1 MNMMKFILITIIS
14 ALSLSSYGQIKI
26 TSEDLKLALG
36 NWEGSITYLDYQ
48 SNKPYTMPAN
58 LLVKEGKNENSLL
71 LDNSYPNEPKANN
84 SDKIRIAK
92 NGLLL
97 NKNEVTSREELE
109 NGGIQIQTEHE
120 AKDDGRKARIR
131 YTYSIGSNVFTIRKD
146 VQFEKLADWIKRSE
160 FTYTR
165 KK

>member
-1 MNMMKFILITIIS
+1 MNMMKLILITMIS
-14 ALSLSSYGQIKI
+14 ALSLSCYGQAKI

-58 LLVKEGKNENSLL
+58 LLVKQGKNENSLV

-97 NKNEVTSREELE
+97 NKNEVTSREELD
-109 NGGIQIQTEHE
+109 NDGIQIQTEHE

-146 VQFEKLADWIKRSE
+146 VQFEELTDWIKRSE

-165 KK
+165 QK